1 MWSRALAGIIAGF
14 FLAAGIVG
22 VISWSLPGPWGST
35 LVGGALAFF
44 PLWMLAA
51 AGSFLF
57 ANGVRAWCWLGGMA
71 VLSFALLHGLRMFG
85 WVV

>member
-14 FLAAGIVG
+14 FFSAAIVG
-22 VISWSLPGPWGST
+22 LLSWCLPGPWQST

-44 PLWMLAA
+44 PLWMLTA

-57 ANGVRAWCWLGGMA
+57 ANGKRAWWWLSGI
-71 VLSFALLHGLRMFG
+71 ALLLFAVFFVLRALH
-85 WVV
+85 WIV